1 MKMFMMTRMR
11 IFMAQNKLPR
21 RAVLSGI
28 VAALLWSGLPAYA
41 LTNSAAKTLIN
52 QAVDDINAMVAST
65 DDEEIILAE
74 FEKIFERY
82 ADVNLIARYA
92 LGAEARRATPKQM
105 KKFTRVFKIYMAR
118 KYGSRFRE
126 FMGSDIIVKDS
137 KKVKSFYKV
146 TAEAKLQNANPFEV
160 EFLVSDKS
168 GKPLFFNI
176 FIEGINMLLSERAE
190 IGALLDKNGGKID
203 RLITALEATL

>member
-1 MKMFMMTRMR
+1 
-11 IFMAQNKLPR
+11 MAQNKLPR

-28 VAALLWSGLPAYA
+28 VAALLWSGSPAYA
-41 LTNSAAKTLIN
+41 LTKSAAKTFIN
-52 QAVDDINAMVAST
+52 QAVDDINAMIAST

-82 ADVNLIARYA
+82 ADVNLIARY
-92 LGAEARRATPKQM
+92 EARRATPDQM
-105 KKFTRVFKIYMAR
+105 NKFTRVFKIYMAR

-126 FMGSDIIVKDS
+126 FMGSDIVVKDS

-146 TAEAKLQNANPFEV
+146 TAEAKLQNSNPFEV

>member
-1 MKMFMMTRMR
+1 MKTLIMTRMK
-11 IFMAQNKLPR
+11 IFMAQNNLTR
-21 RAVLSGI
+21 RAVLSGLF
-28 VAALLWSGLPAYA
+28 AALLSSGLPAYA
-41 LTNSAAKTLIN
+41 LTKNGAKTLIS
-52 QAVDDINAMVAST
+52 QAIGDINTMIAST
-65 DDEEIILAE
+65 DDEATILAE

-105 KKFTRVFKIYMAR
+105 TKFTDVFKIYMAR

-126 FMGSDIIVKDS
+126 FMGGDIFVKDS

-146 TAEAKLQNANPFEV
+146 TAEAKLQNANTFAV

-176 FIEGINMLLSERAE
+176 FIEGINLLLSERAE

-203 RLITALEATL
+203 RLIIALEAML

>member
-1 MKMFMMTRMR
+1 
-11 IFMAQNKLPR
+11 MAQNKLPR

-28 VAALLWSGLPAYA
+28 VVALLWSGSPAYA
-41 LTNSAAKTLIN
+41 LTKSAAKTFIN
-52 QAVDDINAMVAST
+52 QAVDDINAMIAST

-92 LGAEARRATPKQM
+92 LGTEARRATPEQM
-105 KKFTRVFKIYMAR
+105 NKFTRVFKIYMAR

-137 KKVKSFYKV
+137 KKVKSFYK
-146 TAEAKLQNANPFEV
+146 
-160 EFLVSDKS
+160 
-168 GKPLFFNI
+168 
-176 FIEGINMLLSERAE
+176 
-190 IGALLDKNGGKID
+190 
-203 RLITALEATL
+203 

>member
-1 MKMFMMTRMR
+1 
-11 IFMAQNKLPR
+11 
-21 RAVLSGI
+21 
-28 VAALLWSGLPAYA
+28 
-41 LTNSAAKTLIN
+41 
-52 QAVDDINAMVAST
+52 MVAST

-146 TAEAKLQNANPFEV
+146 TATRRPH
-160 EFLVSDKS
+160 VS
-168 GKPLFFNI
+168 L
-176 FIEGINMLLSERAE
+176 
-190 IGALLDKNGGKID
+190 
-203 RLITALEATL
+203 

>member
-1 MKMFMMTRMR
+1 M
-11 IFMAQNKLPR
+11 N
-21 RAVLSGI
+21 
-28 VAALLWSGLPAYA
+28 
-41 LTNSAAKTLIN
+41 
-52 QAVDDINAMVAST
+52 
-65 DDEEIILAE
+65 
-74 FEKIFERY
+74 
-82 ADVNLIARYA
+82 
-92 LGAEARRATPKQM
+92 
-105 KKFTRVFKIYMAR
+105 KFTRVFKIYMAR

-126 FMGSDIIVKDS
+126 FMGSDIVVKDS

-146 TAEAKLQNANPFEV
+146 TAEAKLQNSNPFEV